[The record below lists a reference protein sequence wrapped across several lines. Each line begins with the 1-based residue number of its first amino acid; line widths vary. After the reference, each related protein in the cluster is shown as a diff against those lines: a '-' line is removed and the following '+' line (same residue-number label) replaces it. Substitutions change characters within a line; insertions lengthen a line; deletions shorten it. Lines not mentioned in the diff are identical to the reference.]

1 MKAAVAAVEDV
12 DDEEAEDADEV
23 DDDAAFR
30 APPKVSAVA
39 AMMPQA
45 KTPAPTPVT
54 ETVDDEEGDDVEPV
68 PAPKKTI
75 VKKKVVTKAK

>member
-1 MKAAVAAVEDV
+1 MKPAPVEDV
-12 DDEEAEDADEV
+12 DDEEAADENEV

-30 APPKVSAVA
+30 APQKASVVA

-45 KTPAPTPVT
+45 QAKAAAPAPAP
-54 ETVDDEEGDDVEPV
+54 VDDEEGDDVEPV

-75 VKKKVVTKAK
+75 VKKKVIAKAK